1 MVTGGLRPEVDQAT
15 LQVTNGSLVLC
26 NIYPYILIHTV
37 IDNSSIVTVNS
48 EENVVLS
55 CVEPTALVPSG
66 RVVWIKHGEAM
77 NETVRV
83 ITTIAL
89 TYTVQHVRR

>member
-55 CVEPTALVPSG
+55 CVEPTAIVPSS
-66 RVVWIKHGEAM
+66 RVVWIKDGIEM
-77 NETVRV
+77 TEKVRV
-83 ITTIAL
+83 IVSHCHAWLPHTF
-89 TYTVQHVRR
+89 V